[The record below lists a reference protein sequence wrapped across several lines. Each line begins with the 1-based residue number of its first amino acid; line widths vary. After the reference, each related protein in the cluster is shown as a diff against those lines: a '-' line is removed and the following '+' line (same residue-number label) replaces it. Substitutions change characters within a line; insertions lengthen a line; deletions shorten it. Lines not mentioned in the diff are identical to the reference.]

1 MSKPMDNAVEI
12 MRKGGTLLSE
22 KCPRCGGVQVKYKG
36 RVLCIAED
44 DLSENLQATTVS
56 NDATLSN
63 LRNVIIEKID
73 VTSNAIEK
81 ENDVAKQAVLVD
93 LLQKY
98 VALLKECEEENESD
112 TNSEES

>member
-12 MRKGGTLLSE
+12 MRKGGTLLGD

-98 VALLKECEEENESD
+98 VTLLKECEDDNESD

>member
-12 MRKGGTLLSE
+12 MRKGGTLLGD

-44 DLSENLQATTVS
+44 DLSENLQSTTVS

-98 VALLKECEEENESD
+98 VTLLKECEDDTESD

>member
-1 MSKPMDNAVEI
+1 MFLKKYYLA
-12 MRKGGTLLSE
+12 KFSE
-22 KCPRCGGVQVKYKG
+22 DCKKNKITNDIECLQNH
-36 RVLCIAED
+36 ED
-44 DLSENLQATTVS
+44 DLSENLQSTTVS

-98 VALLKECEEENESD
+98 VALLKECEDDNESD

>member
-12 MRKGGTLLSE
+12 MRKGGTLLGD

-73 VTSNAIEK
+73 VTSHAIEK

-98 VALLKECEEENESD
+98 VTLLKECEDDDESD

>member
-1 MSKPMDNAVEI
+1 MDNAVEI
-12 MRKGGTLLSE
+12 MRKGGTMISE
-22 KCPRCGGVQVKYKG
+22 KCPRRGGVQVKYKG

-63 LRNVIIEKID
+63 LRNVVIAKID
-73 VTSNAIEK
+73 ITSNAIEK

-98 VALLKECEEENESD
+98 VALLKECEEDSESD
-112 TNSEES
+112 TNSEKN

>member
-12 MRKGGTLLSE
+12 MRKGGTLLGD

-44 DLSENLQATTVS
+44 DLSENLQSTTVS

-98 VALLKECEEENESD
+98 VALLKECEEDNESD
-112 TNSEES
+112 TDSEES

>member
-1 MSKPMDNAVEI
+1 MDNAVEI
-12 MRKGGTLLSE
+12 MRKGGTLLGD

-81 ENDVAKQAVLVD
+81 EHDVAKQAVFVD

-98 VALLKECEEENESD
+98 VTLLKECEGDNESN